1 MKLLFILDP
10 LTGLKSYKDTSIAIM
25 REAAARGHTLFV
37 CEQHDVFLQN
47 ETVHIQVNAF
57 NFADTENAT
66 ENISKDIANSETWFK
81 LGIKHTVLPK
91 EFDAI
96 LMRKDPP
103 FDNEYLY
110 STYLLE
116 LVASQGARVI
126 NNPTAVRSWNEK
138 LSTAKFP
145 QFTPEFLVTANND
158 LIRAFLSQH
167 QDIIIKPLDGMGGTG
182 IFRLTES
189 DPNIG
194 VILEVSTQF
203 GTQTVMVQ
211 RYLPAI
217 LQGDKRI
224 IVINGEPLP
233 FALARIPK
241 AGETRGNLAAGGT
254 GVAQT
259 LTKRDLEIATT
270 VGRTLKNAGLFL
282 VGLDVIGDYLTEINV
297 TSPTGMVE
305 IAAQTK
311 DLNKPCNPAQIFMVA
326 LEGISE

>member
-10 LTGLKSYKDTSIAIM
+10 LTSLKSYKDTSIAIM
-25 REAAARGHTLFV
+25 REATSRGHTLFV
-37 CEQHDVFLQN
+37 CKQHDVYLQN
-47 ETVHIQVNAF
+47 EIVHIQVKTF
-57 NFADTENAT
+57 DFSDSENAT
-66 ENISKDIANSETWFK
+66 TGIAKHKANNENWFK
-81 LGIKHTVLPK
+81 LGVNQTMLPK

-116 LVASQGARVI
+116 LAVSQGARVI
-126 NNPTAVRSWNEK
+126 NNPSTVRSWNEK

-158 LIRAFLSQH
+158 LIRRFLTQH
-167 QDIIIKPLDGMGGTG
+167 QDIILKPLDGMGGTG

-194 VILEVSTQF
+194 VILETSTQF
-203 GTQTVMVQ
+203 GTRTVMVQ

-254 GVAQT
+254 GVAQP
-259 LTKRDLEIATT
+259 LTERDVVIAKT
-270 VGRTLKNAGLFL
+270 VGETLKSTGLFL

-305 IAAQTK
+305 IAAQT
-311 DLNKPCNPAQIFMVA
+311 NCNPAKIFMNA
-326 LEGISE
+326 LEVASE